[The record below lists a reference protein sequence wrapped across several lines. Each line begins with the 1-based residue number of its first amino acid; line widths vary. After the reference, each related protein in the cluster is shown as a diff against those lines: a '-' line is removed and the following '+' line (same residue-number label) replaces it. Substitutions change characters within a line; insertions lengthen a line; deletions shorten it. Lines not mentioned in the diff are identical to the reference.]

1 MVSRVVPETGDTI
14 ALFSLS
20 KLFNIELFPAFGLPT
35 IAIFT
40 APSSS
45 SLSDFRSI
53 SFVIKSNKSPT
64 PPEPW
69 RADTA

>member
-40 APSSS
+40 APSS
-45 SLSDFRSI
+45 DFRSI